1 MECPNC
7 GQEVKKGSSYCTNCG
22 AQLEFPQPPGGKTSR
37 SWKPIL
43 ITGIVLAVVVT
54 VVLVLVF
61 TVFTG
66 DGEDGPSVGSS
77 DPEAAVEAFLAAI
90 EGQDVDALVEA
101 IDPAF
106 IDDLKGEY
114 GQQYKE
120 LLDGFFLLLVPV
132 DFNISGLEFE
142 TEIDENTATVRVV
155 AGTVTYTDEA
165 GNEVSEDITD
175 IAVVDYELVE
185 ADGKWHV
192 SMDTFPDWSF
202 YLEQI

>member
-1 MECPNC
+1 MECSSC
-7 GQEVKKGSSYCTNCG
+7 GHEIKDGSSFCTNCG
-22 AQLEFPQPPGGKTSR
+22 AQLGSPPPPGGKTSR

-43 ITGIVLAVVVT
+43 VTGSVLVVVVV

-90 EGQDVDALVEA
+90 EDQDVDALVEA
-101 IDPAF
+101 IDPGF

-142 TEIDENTATVRVV
+142 TEIDESAATVRVV

-165 GNEVSEDITD
+165 GNEVSEDFTD

-185 ADGKWHV
+185 VDGKWYV